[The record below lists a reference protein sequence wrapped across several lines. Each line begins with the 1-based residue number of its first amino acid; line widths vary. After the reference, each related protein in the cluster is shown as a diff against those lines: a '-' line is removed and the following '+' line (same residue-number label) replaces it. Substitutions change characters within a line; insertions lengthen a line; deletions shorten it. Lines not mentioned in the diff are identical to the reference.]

1 MFFSDKTKIQLY
13 ILIILISI
21 FGLFFAILRPLK
33 FMVFYIVTIFY
44 YLSLLIIIIG
54 LLILHLELEKNLT
67 NNIDKR
73 ITIGWIYVFILV
85 ITNAGII
92 VFFILKIMY

>member
-1 MFFSDKTKIQLY
+1 M
-13 ILIILISI
+13 
-21 FGLFFAILRPLK
+21 
-33 FMVFYIVTIFY
+33 
-44 YLSLLIIIIG
+44 SLLIIILS

-73 ITIGWIYVFILV
+73 ITVGWIYVFILI

-92 VFFILKIMY
+92 AFFILKIIY